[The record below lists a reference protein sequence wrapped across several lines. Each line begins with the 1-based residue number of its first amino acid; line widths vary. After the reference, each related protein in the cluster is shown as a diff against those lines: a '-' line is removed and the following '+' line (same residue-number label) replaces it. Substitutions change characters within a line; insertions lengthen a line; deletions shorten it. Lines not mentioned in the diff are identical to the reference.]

1 MIEDSKPKHFSDLP
15 QISGLSHGTDV
26 WLGNAQ
32 DLILNGTC
40 TISNVIATRD
50 NIMVGL
56 IQYGLENGTAFKIME
71 DVRKGRGLKPEYI
84 ETMKEH
90 GVPDWYID
98 SCQKIKYMFPKAH
111 AAAYVMS
118 ALRLGWFKVHRPLE
132 FYAAFLSVAPGG
144 FEAEICCAGKKAVS
158 DYIADIEA
166 RTRDKTVAKKE
177 TDMIPS
183 LQLVNEAYARGIKFL
198 KPSLTKSHST
208 RFLPEDGAIRVP
220 FNSMA
225 GLGDSAANAIYEA
238 CSQGEILSVEDLR
251 TKAEIGKGVI
261 EIMRRNGVF
270 EDVSETNQ
278 LDLFG
283 STVSAD
289 TSPAPEQK
297 KKPAKKADPEDDAK
311 DDQISM
317 F

>member
-1 MIEDSKPKHFSDLP
+1 MKKHNQTKQVSLRWFGLPRVFPYLRAYRFYYPVMIIMALCGTVADICLPLFQQYALNHFVGQGVLDTLGVFILCYVLMLLFQMTVNFISTYIGSCIELWVGRDLR
-15 QISGLSHGTDV
+15 QSAFNHLQTLSFSFF
-26 WLGNAQ
+26 NQ
-32 DLILNGTC
+32 N
-40 TISNVIATRD
+40 S
-50 NIMVGL
+50 VGYL
-56 IQYGLENGTAFKIME
+56 
-71 DVRKGRGLKPEYI
+71 
-84 ETMKEH
+84 
-90 GVPDWYID
+90 
-98 SCQKIKYMFPKAH
+98 H
-111 AAAYVMS
+111 A
-118 ALRLGWFKVHRPLE
+118 P
-132 FYAAFLSVAPGG
+132 AFLSVAPGG